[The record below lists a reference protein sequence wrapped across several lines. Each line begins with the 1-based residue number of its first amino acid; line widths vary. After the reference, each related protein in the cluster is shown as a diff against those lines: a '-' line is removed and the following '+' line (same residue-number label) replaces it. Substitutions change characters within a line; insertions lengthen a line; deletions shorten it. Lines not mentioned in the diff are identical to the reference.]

1 MNSMLKSMFF
11 LVVLMC
17 NFIHGYYEHKVF
29 NNTLGFVMVYTC
41 N

>member
-17 NFIHGYYEHKVF
+17 KFTHGYYEHRVF
-29 NNTLGFVMVYTC
+29 NNTLGFVMDCT
-41 N
+41 